1 MIFFFTKKKNVIG
14 SVNDFRFSERWVCV
28 EKGGGDHFTP
38 MIEKQPENIHHTA
51 NVLFGARY
59 KTSHLTLFDISC
71 STKEGATIHCK
82 KCNLIT
88 YTGLCIRDISLEYR
102 YPPHLPP
109 PQSHNR

>member
-1 MIFFFTKKKNVIG
+1 MTFISQKDGFVLK
-14 SVNDFRFSERWVCV
+14 R
-28 EKGGGDHFTP
+28 GDHFTP

-82 KCNLIT
+82 KV
-88 YTGLCIRDISLEYR
+88 
-102 YPPHLPP
+102 
-109 PQSHNR
+109 